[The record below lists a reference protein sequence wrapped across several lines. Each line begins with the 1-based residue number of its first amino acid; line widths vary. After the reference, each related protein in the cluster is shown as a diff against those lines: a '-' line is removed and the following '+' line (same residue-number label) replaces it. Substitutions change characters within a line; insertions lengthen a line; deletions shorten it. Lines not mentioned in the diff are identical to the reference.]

1 MDETTLDQT
10 IEVENEQTATYDDFV
25 EEQKAAGDGVGTKI
39 LIGVGAAA
47 TGIAVNRLWKKFGP
61 SVKSKADAVRKARLQ
76 KQAAK
81 LAERELKV
89 KAKLEKLEPE
99 VEETET
105 K

>member
-10 IEVENEQTATYDDFV
+10 IEVEETATYDDFV
-25 EEQKAAGDGVGTKI
+25 EEQRNAGDGIATKV

-47 TGIAVNRLWKKFGP
+47 TGVAVNRLWKHFGP
-61 SVKSKADAVRKARLQ
+61 SVKAKADAIRKNRLQ

-81 LAERELKV
+81 LAEKELKV

-99 VEETET
+99 VETET